1 MVTQHPTN
9 TTPQTFLSLYKKQG
23 PQTTRAAR
31 SGRQRIGILFKRAT
45 YDHCPQAVGTA
56 RPRSAVSVPWRDSRI
71 MCAIPG
77 GSSPP
82 WPDKCRAE
90 CLLRIFRATACKAE
104 RLQEYSC
111 RRSRS
116 VSQMLGNTGANQIV
130 GTSRLEFW
138 SLGILKWDLGGP
150 GCGRVLPGTAQS
162 RCLSS
167 SVETTADRLENH
179 VLSDITPSSPEYP
192 MLTEDRS

>member
-56 RPRSAVSVPWRDSRI
+56 RPRSAVSVPWRDSGI

-82 WPDKCRAE
+82 WPDPGAAPSVYFGFSGQLRARLRGSRNIAAVGHGRCHKCWAILGRTR
-90 CLLRIFRATACKAE
+90 LSGLRGWNSGVWG
-104 RLQEYSC
+104 Y
-111 RRSRS
+111 
-116 VSQMLGNTGANQIV
+116 
-130 GTSRLEFW
+130 
-138 SLGILKWDLGGP
+138 
-150 GCGRVLPGTAQS
+150 
-162 RCLSS
+162 
-167 SVETTADRLENH
+167 
-179 VLSDITPSSPEYP
+179 
-192 MLTEDRS
+192 